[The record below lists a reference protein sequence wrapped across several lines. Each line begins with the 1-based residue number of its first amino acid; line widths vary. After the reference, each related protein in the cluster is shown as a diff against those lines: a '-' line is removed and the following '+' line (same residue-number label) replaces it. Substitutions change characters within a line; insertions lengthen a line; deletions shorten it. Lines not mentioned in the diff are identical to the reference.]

1 MLSNNCLQ
9 FSVYVVILEHVL
21 VKVYTTEK
29 AANMLVNAKHKTYQ
43 IKINYDSLLLSFR
56 IKK

>member
-29 AANMLVNAKHKTYQ
+29 AANMLVNAKHKTHDKNQ
-43 IKINYDSLLLSFR
+43 L
-56 IKK
+56 

>member
-29 AANMLVNAKHKTYQ
+29 AANMLVNAKHKTYFEEPP
-43 IKINYDSLLLSFR
+43 IIADCYHLE
-56 IKK
+56 

>member
-29 AANMLVNAKHKTYQ
+29 AANMLVNAKHKTHYKNQ
-43 IKINYDSLLLSFR
+43 LW
-56 IKK
+56 

>member
-21 VKVYTTEK
+21 VEVYTTEK
-29 AANMLVNAKHKTYQ
+29 AANMLVNAKHKT
-43 IKINYDSLLLSFR
+43 NF
-56 IKK
+56 KKPTIIDYCYHLE